1 MGDIRLDGDTGGV
14 AGDSMGRWE
23 VSKVM
28 YASELMELARKNPEA
43 YEGKRYTVT
52 DTLID
57 RHSREYETA
66 IVRSG
71 ALRGEGE
78 NELFAHINSITRLE
92 EIPPEPKP
100 VPFMEAVE
108 AYSEGKTIE
117 VQHGV
122 IRRTYTPKRIGGD
135 VQNILRDQNGLC
147 IGPEEILN
155 GKWFICK

>member
-43 YEGKRYTVT
+43 YEGKRYMVT

-66 IVRSG
+66 IV
-71 ALRGEGE
+71 
-78 NELFAHINSITRLE
+78 
-92 EIPPEPKP
+92 
-100 VPFMEAVE
+100 
-108 AYSEGKTIE
+108 
-117 VQHGV
+117 
-122 IRRTYTPKRIGGD
+122 
-135 VQNILRDQNGLC
+135 
-147 IGPEEILN
+147 
-155 GKWFICK
+155 